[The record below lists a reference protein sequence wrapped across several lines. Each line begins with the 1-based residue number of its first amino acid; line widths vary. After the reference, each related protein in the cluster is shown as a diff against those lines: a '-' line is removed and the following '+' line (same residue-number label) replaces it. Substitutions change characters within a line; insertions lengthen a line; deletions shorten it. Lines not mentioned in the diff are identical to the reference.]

1 MTSNKPS
8 PSLLDWLA
16 TFPFLLAFGLCLAL
30 FDPIQRLCRLFGQ
43 RPHDY
48 SVATLQWCLTQATRL
63 CGTRIEVERD
73 ADIQPKSGYLLI
85 ANHQSMFDIPI
96 IGGTLFTNFPK
107 YVAKRELGKWI
118 PSISYN
124 LRRGGNSLINRR
136 DRKQAVAAIQEMGRN
151 AQARGVSAVIFPE
164 GTRARGGALGKF
176 KPGGTMALLESA
188 TDLPVIP
195 VTIAGSWRF
204 LLFNLWPVPWG
215 TRIRIKYGKP
225 MPRTQSDEALFE
237 EAEKQIDATL
247 CAWRNGEGK

>member
-1 MTSNKPS
+1 MNSDKPS

-16 TFPFLLAFGLCLAL
+16 TFPFLLTFGLCLAL

-63 CGTRIEVERD
+63 CGTRIDIERD
-73 ADIQPKSGYLLI
+73 AGIRSRHGYVLI

-136 DRKQAVAAIQEMGRN
+136 NRKQAVEAIQEMGRN
-151 AQARGVSAVIFPE
+151 AQQRGVSAVIFPE
-164 GTRARGGALGKF
+164 GTRARAGALGKF
-176 KPGGTMALLESA
+176 KPGGTMALLEA
-188 TDLPVIP
+188 APDLPVIP

-215 TRIRIKYGKP
+215 TRIRIKYGAP
-225 MPRTQSDEALFE
+225 IERTASNTDLLEQAE
-237 EAEKQIDATL
+237 EQIDATL
-247 CAWRNGEGK
+247 TAWRTES